1 MNIAMFTDSYT
12 PYISGVV
19 RSIQR
24 FSRGLTA
31 LGHNVYIFAPQYP
44 YQDLTDDDEQD
55 AAKVFR
61 FHSFPAPT
69 CPSYALPIPIS
80 LKADRLIRTLGIDL
94 IHTHSPF
101 ITGQWGAILA
111 RRHSIPLVFT
121 HHTRYQEYSHYVPG
135 PKRLTQQMIT
145 SYLKRYF
152 RHCDHLITPTES
164 IKQYLLELY
173 QIHKPITIVPT
184 GIDLAKYEGADPE
197 WLFNNYQIPK
207 HKQIMLYVG
216 RLSQEKNPRLILE
229 AFLQLNQLI
238 PELHLVFVGDGPEK
252 KSLIKTAAAHGLA
265 QKVTFTGALNAAEVI
280 HCYSGADLFV
290 FSSTT
295 ETQGLVLIE
304 AMAGG
309 VPVVAVKATGSIESV
324 IHGYNGFLTDN
335 SAADLAAKAQ
345 LILTNHIL
353 QKQMQ
358 SNALKTAQQYSIEN
372 TSRQLVEV
380 YHQTLTQAKV
390 G

>member
-1 MNIAMFTDSYT
+1 M
-12 PYISGVV
+12 
-19 RSIQR
+19 
-24 FSRGLTA
+24 
-31 LGHNVYIFAPQYP
+31 
-44 YQDLTDDDEQD
+44 
-55 AAKVFR
+55 
-61 FHSFPAPT
+61 
-69 CPSYALPIPIS
+69 
-80 LKADRLIRTLGIDL
+80 
-94 IHTHSPF
+94 
-101 ITGQWGAILA
+101 
-111 RRHSIPLVFT
+111 
-121 HHTRYQEYSHYVPG
+121 
-135 PKRLTQQMIT
+135 
-145 SYLKRYF
+145 
-152 RHCDHLITPTES
+152 
-164 IKQYLLELY
+164 
-173 QIHKPITIVPT
+173 
-184 GIDLAKYEGADPE
+184 
-197 WLFNNYQIPK
+197 
-207 HKQIMLYVG
+207 
-216 RLSQEKNPRLILE
+216 
-229 AFLQLNQLI
+229 
-238 PELHLVFVGDGPEK
+238 
-252 KSLIKTAAAHGLA
+252 
-265 QKVTFTGALNAAEVI
+265 TFTGALNAAEVI

-353 QKQMQ
+353 HKQMQ